1 MYSIYCLIFFPSLPL
16 SLFLQTIEE
25 LKNKTAWLLSTRE
38 SVSGVGSIVVTQTQ
52 TRCLCRGKK
61 CHKFSTPTTNRNMGW
76 KDETILSKIWW
87 SKIFTIREKWR
98 RGGFLT
104 KWQGLF
110 KLTQLGHQFG
120 SSVLPT
126 EDFVSTTLHHMW
138 PQTEINNEKQARHY
152 AV

>member
-1 MYSIYCLIFFPSLPL
+1 M
-16 SLFLQTIEE
+16 
-25 LKNKTAWLLSTRE
+25 
-38 SVSGVGSIVVTQTQ
+38 SGVGSIVVTQTQ

-61 CHKFSTPTTNRNMGW
+61 YVTNSVHQQQIGTWDGRM
-76 KDETILSKIWW
+76 KQSYQRSDEAKYLQSER
-87 SKIFTIREKWR
+87 SEGG
-98 RGGFLT
+98 GGFLT

-126 EDFVSTTLHHMW
+126 EDFVSTTLRHMW